1 MNNKG
6 KIYVYDEMVLMLVEQ
21 EKYEDALE
29 LISKA
34 IRLIQIIPEWSL
46 TDKNIAHFYFKNL
59 AKKLPFKIII
69 R

>member
-34 IRLIQIIPEWSL
+34 IKLIPITPEWNL
-46 TDKNIAHFYFKNL
+46 IDKTIAHFYFKNL
-59 AKKLPFKIII
+59 AKNCLLKL
-69 R
+69 

>member
-6 KIYVYDEMVLMLVEQ
+6 KIYIYDEMVLTLVEQ

-34 IRLIQIIPEWSL
+34 IKLIPIIPEWNL
-46 TDKNIAHFYFKNL
+46 TDKNIARFYFKNL
-59 AKKLPFKIII
+59 AKNCIL
-69 R
+69 RL